1 MRARLSMVLVAIACA
16 CSEPDYTPLRA
27 DIVKS
32 AETVCA
38 PAPARSPYGQK
49 TRDVKPDEL
58 DAALKKL
65 CESDDPL
72 AMDAWGVVKEALAE
86 PKATVGMARKKQ
98 HRLRAGI
105 VDRRCDSGKLGI
117 ERKLL
122 NAAAVASSD
131 EHFDV
136 AGERCADALAVL
148 RESLLTGGLIDAV
161 VASQNLDELA
171 GQCGRYLD
179 LASPAVLRDQLDV
192 FRTLRASLP
201 RDLHDV
207 LVRDRAELTL
217 ASMGALRDRSVPL
230 ACERANAFAA
240 MTDDDVKTRS
250 DRYGVYQLWQKSRDT
265 PIGTGAEAYEKMYD
279 DAVWRFDAMLK
290 R

>member
-1 MRARLSMVLVAIACA
+1 MRAWLPLLLVACA

-32 AETVCA
+32 GETVCA
-38 PAPARSPYGQK
+38 PPPARSPYGAK
-49 TRDVKPDEL
+49 TRDVKPEEL

-72 AMDAWGVVKEALAE
+72 VMDAWAVVKEALAE
-86 PKATVGMARKKQ
+86 PKAVVGMARKKQ

-105 VDRRCDSGKLGI
+105 VDRRCDSGKLGL

-122 NAAAVASSD
+122 LAAAVASAD
-131 EHFDV
+131 AHYDI
-136 AGERCADALAVL
+136 AGEHCADALAVL

-179 LASPAVLRDQLDV
+179 LASPPVVRDQLDV
-192 FRTLRASLP
+192 YRTLRASLP
-201 RDLHDV
+201 KDLHDV
-207 LVRDRAELTL
+207 MVRDRAELTL
-217 ASMGALRDRSVPL
+217 SAMGALRDRSVPL
-230 ACERANAFAA
+230 ACERANALAA

-265 PIGTGAEAYEKMYD
+265 PIGTGAESYEKMYA
-279 DAVWRFDAMLK
+279 DALWKLDVML
-290 R
+290 RR